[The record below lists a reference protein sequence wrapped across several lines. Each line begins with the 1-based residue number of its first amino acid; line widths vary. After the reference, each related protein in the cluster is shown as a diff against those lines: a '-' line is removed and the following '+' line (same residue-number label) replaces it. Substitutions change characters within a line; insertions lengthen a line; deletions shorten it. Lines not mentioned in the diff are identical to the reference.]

1 MSLHILL
8 LTTIAF
14 VLIITWLAGMEAK
27 AFINKKL
34 EEIQNVTKNL
44 ATKSEFELTQSQ
56 VQRLDDRI
64 NLLRP
69 EFYNAIEDSQTQI
82 FVESAKETG
91 IVAGKIR
98 CLRDDLCLSIDN
110 SDEAYKRLLTEI
122 EATKEELERS
132 IKDQSINLMTAISNL
147 EGVLSLRI
155 DEVEVDSSAVSEL
168 EAVKKDLEDWVEK
181 EMDDFNSRIERLEG
195 DRLSIMVHLGEFL
208 DEMRRDS

>member
-34 EEIQNVTKNL
+34 EEVQNVTKNL

-82 FVESAKETG
+82 LVELAKEVG
-91 IVAGKIR
+91 VVAGKIR

-110 SDEAYKRLLTEI
+110 SDEGYKRLLTEI
-122 EATKEELERS
+122 EATKEELEQN

-147 EGVLSLRI
+147 EEALSLRI
-155 DEVEVDSSAVSEL
+155 DEVEVDSSAVSEV
-168 EAVKKDLEDWVEK
+168 EAVKKGLEDWIEK